1 MESSI
6 KKLFGRCSL
15 CPFGVCALEDD
26 LLIKNVRS
34 YKKIPLNSKSVMLF
48 LFPYY
53 VGEFPKRNISKY
65 AMLKDYH
72 KVAGEMLEEAVVN
85 LQKEFPLNSFHAF
98 VDSSPIKE
106 VKAAVRA
113 GLGCLGK
120 NSLLI
125 NETYGSYCFIGEIVT
140 DLCLPASCFHK
151 ECLNCNLC
159 VKSCP
164 KNAIGDFRIDEGR
177 CLSALTQK
185 KGELTDEERE
195 SIKNNGSVWGCDICQ
210 DVCPLCKNP
219 AKTPFKEFMEMVV
232 PFVDEENLDGFFP
245 VSSFAWRKKATILR
259 NIRIVN
265 S

>member
-15 CPFGVCALEDD
+15 CPFGVCALTDD
-26 LLIKNVRS
+26 LLIRSVRS
-34 YKKIPLNSKSVMLF
+34 YKKIPLNSKSILVF

-53 VGEFPKRNISKY
+53 VGDFPKRNISKY

-72 KVAGEMLEEAVVN
+72 KVAGEMLEEAVAN
-85 LQKEFPLNSFHAF
+85 LEKEFPFNSFHAF

-106 VKAAVRA
+106 VKAAARA
-113 GLGCLGK
+113 GLGRLGK

-125 NETYGSYCFIGEIVT
+125 NDTYGSYCFIGEIVT
-140 DLCLPASCFHK
+140 DLYLPPSHFHR
-151 ECLNCNLC
+151 ECLNCDLC
-159 VKSCP
+159 IKKCP
-164 KNAIGDFRIDEGR
+164 AAAITENGVDEGR

-185 KGELTDEERE
+185 KGELTDKERE
-195 SIKNNGSVWGCDICQ
+195 RIKNNGSVWGCDICQ
-210 DVCPLCKNP
+210 DVCPLCKAP
-219 AKTPFKEFMEMVV
+219 QKTPFKEFREMVI
-232 PFVDEENLDGFFP
+232 PFVDEENLDEFFP